1 MKVISITN
9 QKGGTGKTT
18 TAHAIG
24 AGLTKRGYRVLLIDL
39 DAQQNLTFTANAS
52 PQGQTIADL
61 LQEVIDAKPDKKIQP
76 WDAIQGTQGGHI
88 IAGNQALA
96 AADTVLADVSG
107 SDTKLKE
114 LLKPLRTSYD
124 YCIIDTPPTL
134 GTLTINAL
142 AAADEVIAPAQADIY
157 SLIAI
162 GQLYAT
168 IHTVKKYSNKKLSFK
183 GIVLTRYNGR
193 SVISRELTQQLEQAA
208 TEYGTKLFNTK
219 IRECTAIKEAEYLQQ
234 NIFDYAPRSNA
245 AADYN
250 ALIDEIL
257 AGTGGPEQGTTAATK
272 KK

>member
-1 MKVISITN
+1 MKIISITN

-24 AGLTKRGYRVLLIDL
+24 AGLTKRGYKVLFLDL
-39 DAQQNLTFTANAS
+39 DAQQNLTFTADAS
-52 PQGQTIADL
+52 PKGQTIAEL
-61 LQEVIDAKPDKKIQP
+61 LQQVIDAEPGQKVLPQN
-76 WDAIQGTQGGHI
+76 AIQGTQGGDI
-88 IAGNQALA
+88 IASSQALA
-96 AADTVLADVSG
+96 AADTVL
-107 SDTKLKE
+107 SDIAGRETKLKE
-114 LLKPLRTSYD
+114 LLKPLRKDYD
-124 YCIIDTPPTL
+124 FCVIDCPPQL

-168 IHTVKKYSNKKLSFK
+168 IRTVKRYSNKKLSFT

-193 SVISRELTQQLEQAA
+193 SILSKELTQQIEQAA
-208 TEYGTKLFNTK
+208 EEYDTKVFKTR

-234 NIFDYAPRSNA
+234 SIFDYAPRSNA

-257 AGTGGPEQGTTAATK
+257 AGDVIPEQDNTENS
-272 KK
+272 